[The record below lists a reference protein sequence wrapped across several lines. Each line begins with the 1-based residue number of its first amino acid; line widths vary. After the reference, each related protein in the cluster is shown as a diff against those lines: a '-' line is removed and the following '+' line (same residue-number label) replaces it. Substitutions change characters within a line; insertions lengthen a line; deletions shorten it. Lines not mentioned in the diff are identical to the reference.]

1 MWGCMIHNKVNKR
14 LGKPDFDCK
23 DIGDAYDCGCA
34 EDGKPTPTAA

>member
-1 MWGCMIHNKVNKR
+1 MIHNKVNKR

-34 EDGKPTPTAA
+34 EDEEPNPTTA